1 LKDGA
6 FNSVDGPAS
15 FARAVSAIL
24 AEVGKDKHMGFN
36 HNPAAAE
43 DFRRLQGQSEEEAR
57 KVRDRRLRERRRDN
71 FGFQKVERLAGNVG
85 YLDFGYFADPSE
97 AGETAI
103 AALNFLANCE
113 AIIIDLRR
121 NGGGQPSMIQL
132 ISTYFFSEPTHLNDL
147 YVRRTDATEHYW
159 TLPYVPGRKPADAD
173 LYILTSAR
181 SFSGAEEFTYNMKN
195 LKRATVI
202 GETTGGGAHPT
213 QGMIVDSEFI
223 LRVPFARAVNPIT
236 KTNWEGTGVAPD
248 ISVPAAEAFDRAYVL
263 ALEKLAAKTAEPER
277 KAEYER
283 ILSGIKNREK

>member
-1 LKDGA
+1 
-6 FNSVDGPAS
+6 
-15 FARAVSAIL
+15 
-24 AEVGKDKHMGFN
+24 M
-36 HNPAAAE
+36 
-43 DFRRLQGQSEEEAR
+43 
-57 KVRDRRLRERRRDN
+57 
-71 FGFQKVERLAGNVG
+71 ERLAGNVG

-121 NGGGQPSMIQL
+121 NGGGRAGDD
-132 ISTYFFSEPTHLNDL
+132 STHQHLLFRRADASQRPLHPKRPTL
-147 YVRRTDATEHYW
+147 RRIT
-159 TLPYVPGRKPADAD
+159 GRCPMSQAANPAEAD

-213 QGMIVDSEFI
+213 RGHDRRFRVFI

-263 ALEKLAAKTAEPER
+263 ALETLAAKTAEPER
-277 KAEYER
+277 KAEYAR
-283 ILSGIKNREK
+283 ILSGIKNR